1 MDYANIDENANRG
14 IGKIEG
20 TTPHVY
26 KSSYA
31 FGSGE
36 R

>member
-14 IGKIEG
+14 VGKIEG
-20 TTPHVY
+20 TPHVY

-31 FGSGE
+31 FGTGE